1 MKLFIDTANLE
12 EIKKANSMGII
23 CGVTTNPSLVAKE
36 GDDFKQRLRDI
47 ASVVNGPISAEVVS
61 LKAPEMVE
69 EGCELASLHENIV
82 IKVPIN
88 PEGLEATSILASK
101 GISVNATL
109 VFSANQALLA
119 ARAGAAYVSPFVGR
133 MDDIGNN
140 GMDVVRDIVDIFR
153 IHGIA
158 SEVIAASIRH
168 PMHVSEAALAG
179 AHIATVPY
187 KVLLAMIKHP
197 MTHLGIERFLK
208 DWEQVSGK
216 I

>member
-1 MKLFIDTANLE
+1 
-12 EIKKANSMGII
+12 MGII

-101 GISVNATL
+101 KHKRECHPC
-109 VFSANQALLA
+109 VFRQPGTTGG
-119 ARAGAAYVSPFVGR
+119 RGRAAYVSPFVGR

>member
-1 MKLFIDTANLE
+1 M
-12 EIKKANSMGII
+12 
-23 CGVTTNPSLVAKE
+23 
-36 GDDFKQRLRDI
+36 
-47 ASVVNGPISAEVVS
+47 
-61 LKAPEMVE
+61 
-69 EGCELASLHENIV
+69 
-82 IKVPIN
+82 
-88 PEGLEATSILASK
+88 
-101 GISVNATL
+101 NATL

-179 AHIATVPY
+179 AHIAQY
-187 KVLLAMIKHP
+187 L
-197 MTHLGIERFLK
+197 
-208 DWEQVSGK
+208 
-216 I
+216 